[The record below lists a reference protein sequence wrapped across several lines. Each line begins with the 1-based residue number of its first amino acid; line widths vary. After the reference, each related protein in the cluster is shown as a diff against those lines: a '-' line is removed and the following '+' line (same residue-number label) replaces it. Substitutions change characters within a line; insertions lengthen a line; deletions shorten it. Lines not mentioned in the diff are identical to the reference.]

1 MLLLLFKVDVHES
14 SARVTVFPLLAFH
27 VCFLWTMSPKL
38 RLWSSSRVS
47 YFRFRFKD
55 SFSSCFYEIYVC
67 LPIFFPSFLIIK
79 MCSLW
84 FFLHLSISEAVNN
97 IKIIC
102 SIRFSL
108 FITIDR
114 FYKLFLQR
122 VLSWI
127 TDLRWSPR
135 SFSSRQNPIRLASLA
150 TFPTRG
156 RLCRGYCFSTH
167 ACIRSNDLGIAVF
180 SYRSLPHWG
189 RGTASAVD
197 RVLS

>member
-27 VCFLWTMSPKL
+27 VCFLWTISPKPRL
-38 RLWSSSRVS
+38 RSSSRVS
-47 YFRFRFKD
+47 YFRLRFKD

-79 MCSLW
+79 MHSLW
-84 FFLHLSISEAVNN
+84 FFMHLSISGRVNN

-108 FITIDR
+108 LITIDR

-127 TDLRWSPR
+127 VDLRWSPL
-135 SFSSRQNPIRLASLA
+135 S
-150 TFPTRG
+150 
-156 RLCRGYCFSTH
+156 
-167 ACIRSNDLGIAVF
+167 F
-180 SYRSLPHWG
+180 SYRFPHPTSAPSGHLLP
-189 RGTASAVD
+189 
-197 RVLS
+197 

>member
-47 YFRFRFKD
+47 YFRLRFKD
-55 SFSSCFYEIYVC
+55 SFSSCFYKTYVY

-79 MCSLW
+79 MHSLW
-84 FFLHLSISEAVNN
+84 FFLHVSISGTVNN

-122 VLSWI
+122 MLSWI
-127 TDLRWSPR
+127 VDLIWSPR
-135 SFSSRQNPIRLASLA
+135 SFSSR
-150 TFPTRG
+150 FPHPTSAPSG
-156 RLCRGYCFSTH
+156 HL
-167 ACIRSNDLGIAVF
+167 
-180 SYRSLPHWG
+180 LP
-189 RGTASAVD
+189 
-197 RVLS
+197 

>member
-27 VCFLWTMSPKL
+27 VCFLWTVSLKL
-38 RLWSSSRVS
+38 RLRSSSRVS
-47 YFRFRFKD
+47 YFRLRFKD
-55 SFSSCFYEIYVC
+55 GFSSCFYKIYVC

-79 MCSLW
+79 MHSLC
-84 FFLHLSISEAVNN
+84 FFLHVSISGTVNN

-114 FYKLFLQR
+114 FYKLFAEGAFVNDALETIFFALFHPAR
-122 VLSWI
+122 TLSGS
-127 TDLRWSPR
+127 LRSPPSPR
-135 SFSSRQNPIRLASLA
+135 GEGFVRRYSFS
-150 TFPTRG
+150 T
-156 RLCRGYCFSTH
+156 Y
-167 ACIRSNDLGIAVF
+167 ACIRFDDARKAVS

-189 RGTASAVD
+189 KGD
-197 RVLS
+197 RVSGG